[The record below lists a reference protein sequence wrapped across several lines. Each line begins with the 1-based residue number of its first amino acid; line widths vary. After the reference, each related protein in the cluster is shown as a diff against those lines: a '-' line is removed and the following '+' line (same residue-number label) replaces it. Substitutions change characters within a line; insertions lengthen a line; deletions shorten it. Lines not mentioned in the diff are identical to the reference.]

1 MITRRKAA
9 ARQATSSARQPR
21 RSAATAPRRG
31 KPVPRKAKVSARPAF
46 PAGAEEDLPSLLGPF
61 RSVTIRPGGAQR
73 PGEEA
78 IRALQS
84 AAMQWSHIARNR
96 RRWAGSPQLAA
107 DQGARAMQFLLD
119 SGFGDRALSEM
130 ARARIV
136 QVSVPFV
143 VEERGWESRILPWE
157 FILSSATRDLRG
169 GGTPLTVLRQLKRE
183 GSPLAPVSN
192 APEKVL
198 YVECRPGKL
207 KGLYEFASERTLVNA
222 NLRAGPQRGE
232 VTPERD
238 GQMLENPSPAEL
250 EKAVRDYRPDI
261 VHLAGFDT
269 RQGYQLLGWE
279 NRGGRES
286 LLDGV
291 LLRDDQ
297 SRSGVVAVDAEE
309 IARILTLGDRKK
321 PGLGAHR
328 PQLVCC
334 SFWNSAARIA
344 PMLVARGARAA
355 IGFQDTFDDALGEFF
370 FASFYRRYRA
380 SGWDLRDAFVSAW
393 ELLRQQPVG
402 LEGTGLVLWSEAPLT
417 GAAEAAA
424 EITARRK
431 QLTEALALEAT
442 LVDPSGVS
450 APDVR
455 KYVAVEVAAFS
466 EMNYS
471 LLHNRQP
478 LFKVFKLLSVS
489 SRRPIDIDVTVELS
503 AGEFSALCRRT
514 LNLEE
519 GEADLRAL
527 PVPLTAPL
535 LRGVRES
542 VFSILFVEVKW
553 GPHTLYRDTMRVQLL
568 PADQWRFDDS
578 SRSFVWLPSFV
589 FPRDR
594 AVGTLMEKAQRYVRV
609 LRDDPAAGF
618 EGYQAIDD
626 ERDDRTEDIDLQVQA
641 IWSAIVHEW
650 QLVYTNPPPT
660 YSRGIDS
667 QRLRTPS
674 TILRDRFG
682 TCIDTSLLLCSCLEL
697 IDVYPVIFLL
707 NDHAFPGYW
716 RSDDAHASFNKMTT
730 DWVDEM
736 TQADLREAAGDG
748 AAQGWVLTKS
758 GYDEILRQID
768 EGNLV
773 PIESTM
779 LTEGAGFWA
788 AVEAARENFVPKK
801 NFHSM
806 LDIANARMLGVTPL
820 PIREE

>member
-1 MITRRKAA
+1 M
-9 ARQATSSARQPR
+9 ATKKKTATRQP
-21 RSAATAPRRG
+21 A
-31 KPVPRKAKVSARPAF
+31 RKAKAPVRRTARSRAAKAPAAEATTNRPKASARSASV
-46 PAGAEEDLPSLLGPF
+46 AGAAQDLPSLLGPF
-61 RSVTIRPGGAQR
+61 KPLVIRPGGAQK
-73 PGEEA
+73 PADEA
-78 IRALQS
+78 VRALRS

-107 DQGARAMQFLLD
+107 EQGARARRFLLD
-119 SGFGDRALSEM
+119 SGFDDRALGEV

-143 VEERGWESRILPWE
+143 VEEHGWESRILPWE
-157 FILSSATRDLRG
+157 FIFSSATRDLRG
-169 GGTPLTVLRQLKRE
+169 GAPLTVLRQLKRE
-183 GSPLAPVSN
+183 DSPPAQAQNPP
-192 APEKVL
+192 AKVL
-198 YVECRPGKL
+198 YVECTPGKL
-207 KGLYEFASERTLVNA
+207 KSLYDFGSERTLVNA
-222 NLRAGPQRGE
+222 NLRAGPQQGQ
-232 VTPERD
+232 TTQERD
-238 GQMLENPSPAEL
+238 GQMLENPSPVEL
-250 EKAVRDYRPDI
+250 EQAVKEYRPDI
-261 VHLAGFDT
+261 IHLAGFDT

-279 NRGGRES
+279 HES
-286 LLDGV
+286 ALDGV
-291 LLRDDQ
+291 LLRDDEA
-297 SRSGVVAVDAEE
+297 RSGMVAVGPEE
-309 IARILTLGDRKK
+309 IARILTLGDPKK
-321 PGLGAHR
+321 PGLGEHR

-334 SFWNSAARIA
+334 SLWNSAARIA
-344 PMLVARGARAA
+344 PMLVARGAQAA
-355 IGFQDTFDDALGEFF
+355 IGFQDSFDDALVEYF
-370 FASFYRRYRA
+370 FASLYRRYRA
-380 SGWDLRDAFVSAW
+380 SSWDLRDAFVSAW
-393 ELLRQQPVG
+393 ELLRQQPAG

-417 GAAEAAA
+417 GVAQATADLAA
-424 EITARRK
+424 RGR
-431 QLTEALALEAT
+431 QLTETLAREAP
-442 LVDPSGVS
+442 LVDPSQVPATEVGQ
-450 APDVR
+450 
-455 KYVAVEVAAFS
+455 YIAVTVEAFG

-478 LFKVFKLLSVS
+478 LFKMFKLLSVS
-489 SRRPIDIDVTVELS
+489 PQRPIGIDVTVELS
-503 AGEFSALCRRT
+503 AGEFSALYRRT
-514 LNLEE
+514 LDLKE
-519 GEADLRAL
+519 GKADLTAL

-553 GPHTLYRDTMRVQLL
+553 GSHILYRETKRVQLL
-568 PADQWRFDDS
+568 PADQWRFDDTS
-578 SRSFVWLPSFV
+578 KSFVWLPSFV

-594 AVGTLMEKAQRYVRV
+594 AIGALMEKAQRYVRV
-609 LRDDPAAGF
+609 LRDDPTAGF

-660 YSRGIDS
+660 YSRGLDS

-682 TCIDTSLLLCSCLEL
+682 TCIDTSLLLASCLEL
-697 IDVYPVIFLL
+697 IDIYPVIFLL

-716 RSDDAHASFNKMTT
+716 RSDDAHTSFNKMNT

-736 TQADLREAAGDG
+736 TQADLREAAGDA

-758 GYDEILRQID
+758 GYDEILRQVD

-788 AVEAARENFVPKK
+788 AVEAARENFMPKK